1 MNLQNYINA
10 LLLLQI
16 KDNKVSLKE
25 ENATENTDLREVI
38 IKNLPLNTF
47 VFSLDKPI
55 SFGENTERKANNE
68 FLGNAPDIKKRC
80 DAVVVCEEN
89 DITYILICELKSVSL
104 DPQDYEYQLV
114 NVHIFVKYILNLY
127 QNFTKNLILDTK
139 IEHFLFHKKN
149 LNTSH
154 EKQFRKNN
162 IVHTPIFPEH
172 SQDSMSNF
180 AQYKIAIFPFQK
192 TQHNY
197 LKWEDLRSLF

>member
-10 LLLLQI
+10 LLLLEI

-38 IKNLPLNTF
+38 IKNLPLNAF

-68 FLGNAPDIKKRC
+68 FLGNAPNIKKRC

-114 NVHIFVKYILNLY
+114 NVHIFVEYILNLY
-127 QNFTKNLILDTK
+127 QNFTKNPILDTK

-149 LNTSH
+149 LKTSQQR
-154 EKQFRKNN
+154 EFRKHN
-162 IVHTPIFPEH
+162 IKYKEILPEYTK
-172 SQDSMSNF
+172 DKMSNF
-180 AQYKIAIFPFQK
+180 PQYTIIKFPFEK
-192 TQHNY
+192 SHYNH
-197 LKWEDLRSLF
+197 LKWEFLRELF